1 MLDSNTYKF
10 SARDGTKYLTCNG
23 VEVKEERLEPDWGW
37 YGYNVSRTAY
47 EILKI
52 EYGVKTANQYFSRF
66 AREYLAE
73 ITSDEFVWT
82 SGNIEVMLGEM
93 EKKHG

>member
-1 MLDSNTYKF
+1 MPDSNTYKF
-10 SARDGTKYLTCNG
+10 SVRDGTKYLTCNG
-23 VEVKEERLEPDWGW
+23 VEVEEGLEPDWGW
-37 YGYNVSRTAY
+37 YGYNVTRTAY

-73 ITSDEFVWT
+73 IVSDEFVLT
-82 SGNIEVMLGEM
+82 SGAINFIIDGM
-93 EKKHG
+93 ETIKT